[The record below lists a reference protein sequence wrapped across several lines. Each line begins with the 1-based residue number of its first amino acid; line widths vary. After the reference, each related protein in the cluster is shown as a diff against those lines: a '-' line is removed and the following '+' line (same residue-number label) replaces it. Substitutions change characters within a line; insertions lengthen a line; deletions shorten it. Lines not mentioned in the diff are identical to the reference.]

1 VHEGFAMNIDGY
13 DFISEQDFV
22 GYWGAQAK
30 PSGDLYFYDE
40 VRSLPIEHVWTVSEG
55 EDLDEDGFNRDNN
68 WYASPGI
75 FAINALGYLI
85 TDRPWA
91 DDTHDAVWYLDD
103 DDEAREERRKDFVA
117 LLDEG

>member
-1 VHEGFAMNIDGY
+1 MNIDGY

-22 GYWGAQAK
+22 THWGAHAK

-55 EDLDEDGFNRDNN
+55 EDRDDN

-75 FAINALGYLI
+75 FFTNALGYLI
-85 TDRPWA
+85 TDRPWT
-91 DDTHDAVWYLDD
+91 DGTHDAVWYLDD
-103 DDEAREERRKDFVA
+103 DDEAREERRKDFIA